1 MKNRSTLIAFISA
14 LLLHIIAGTLLLL
27 NVDFSN
33 IKPKP
38 KNEVPIINATVVD
51 QKLFDDLAQRKSD
64 KEQAEKKKVEQE
76 KKKVEEEKQRIQQEK
91 KKAEALR
98 KKRENTRIQAEKAET
113 LRKKKEA
120 ERVVAEKALVAKQLK
135 AKQDAEKAKK
145 IANDKRQAENARKQ
159 AEEKRKKIEAQ
170 KAEAQRVEAE
180 KVKAQKIAAEK
191 AAAAAKVKAEQE
203 KERLRRA
210 ELDKQ
215 MDAQF
220 EDTFSNAQSS
230 RQLSEIARYTA
241 LIQDKISRNWQ
252 VEPSMKGKSCT
263 LRIRLAADGLVISAK
278 RSSGDIKLC
287 ESAKRAA
294 LKANTLPIPKDPDIS
309 TKFRDFDIT
318 LKPEF

>member
-1 MKNRSTLIAFISA
+1 MKDSSILIAFITA
-14 LLLHIIAGTLLLL
+14 LLLHIIVGTVLLL
-27 NVDFSN
+27 NVNF
-33 IKPKP
+33 PKLKTEP
-38 KNEVPIINATVVD
+38 KNSAPIINASVIN
-51 QKLFDDLAQRKSD
+51 QKLFDDLAQRKSE
-64 KEQAEKKKVEQE
+64 KTQAEKKKVEQ
-76 KKKVEEEKQRIQQEK
+76 EKQRIQQEK

-98 KKRENTRIQAEKAET
+98 KQKETKRIQAEKAET
-113 LRKKKEA
+113 DRKKKEA
-120 ERVVAEKALVAKQLK
+120 QRIVAEKTLAVKQLK
-135 AKQDAEKAKK
+135 AKRDAEKAKQV
-145 IANDKRQAENARKQ
+145 ADQKRKKQQAEKARKQ
-159 AEEKRKKIEAQ
+159 AEEKRKKIEA
-170 KAEAQRVEAE
+170 E
-180 KVKAQKIAAEK
+180 KIAAAK
-191 AAAAAKVKAEQE
+191 AAASAKAKAEQE

-252 VEPSMKGKSCT
+252 TEPSMKGKSCT
-263 LRIRLAADGLVISAK
+263 LAIRTTADGLVISAQ

-309 TKFRDFDIT
+309 PQFRDFDIT
-318 LKPEF
+318 LIPEF

>member
-1 MKNRSTLIAFISA
+1 MKDSSILIAFITA
-14 LLLHIIAGTLLLL
+14 LLLHIIVGTVLLL
-27 NVDFSN
+27 NVNF
-33 IKPKP
+33 PKLKTEP
-38 KNEVPIINATVVD
+38 KNSAPIINASVIN
-51 QKLFDDLAQRKSD
+51 QKLFDDLAQRKSE
-64 KEQAEKKKVEQE
+64 KTQAE

-98 KKRENTRIQAEKAET
+98 KQKETKRIQAEKAET
-113 LRKKKEA
+113 DRKKKEA
-120 ERVVAEKALVAKQLK
+120 QRIVAEKALAVKQLK
-135 AKQDAEKAKK
+135 AKRDAEKAKQV
-145 IANDKRQAENARKQ
+145 ADQKRKKQQAEKARKQ
-159 AEEKRKKIEAQ
+159 AEEKRKKIEA
-170 KAEAQRVEAE
+170 E
-180 KVKAQKIAAEK
+180 KIAAAK
-191 AAAAAKVKAEQE
+191 AAASAKAKAEQE

-252 VEPSMKGKSCT
+252 TEPSMKGKSCT
-263 LRIRLAADGLVISAK
+263 LAIRTTADGLVISAQ

-309 TKFRDFDIT
+309 PQFRDFDIT
-318 LKPEF
+318 LIPEF

>member
-1 MKNRSTLIAFISA
+1 MKDSSILIAFITA
-14 LLLHIIAGTLLLL
+14 LLLHIIVGTVLLL
-27 NVDFSN
+27 NVNF
-33 IKPKP
+33 PKLKTEP
-38 KNEVPIINATVVD
+38 KNSAPIINASVIN
-51 QKLFDDLAQRKSD
+51 QKLFDDLAQRKSE
-64 KEQAEKKKVEQE
+64 KTQAE

-98 KKRENTRIQAEKAET
+98 KLKETKRIQAEKAET
-113 LRKKKEA
+113 DRKKKEA
-120 ERVVAEKALVAKQLK
+120 QRIVAEKTLAVKQLK
-135 AKQDAEKAKK
+135 AKRDAEKAKQV
-145 IANDKRQAENARKQ
+145 ADQKRKKQQAEKARKQ
-159 AEEKRKKIEAQ
+159 AEEKRKK
-170 KAEAQRVEAE
+170 VETE
-180 KVKAQKIAAEK
+180 KIAAAK
-191 AAAAAKVKAEQE
+191 AAASAKAKAEQE

-252 VEPSMKGKSCT
+252 TEPSMKGKSCT
-263 LRIRLAADGLVISAK
+263 LAIRTTADGLVISAQ

-309 TKFRDFDIT
+309 PQFRDFDIT
-318 LKPEF
+318 LIPEF

>member
-1 MKNRSTLIAFISA
+1 MKDSSILIAFITA
-14 LLLHIIAGTLLLL
+14 LLLHIIVGTVLLL
-27 NVDFSN
+27 NVNF
-33 IKPKP
+33 PKLKTEP
-38 KNEVPIINATVVD
+38 KNSAPIINASVIN
-51 QKLFDDLAQRKSD
+51 QKLFDDLAQRKSE
-64 KEQAEKKKVEQE
+64 KTQAE

-98 KKRENTRIQAEKAET
+98 KQKETKRIQAEKAET
-113 LRKKKEA
+113 DRKKKEA
-120 ERVVAEKALVAKQLK
+120 QRIVAEKTLAVKQLK
-135 AKQDAEKAKK
+135 AKRDAEKAKQV
-145 IANDKRQAENARKQ
+145 ADQKRKKQQAEKARKQ
-159 AEEKRKKIEAQ
+159 AEEKRKKIEA
-170 KAEAQRVEAE
+170 E
-180 KVKAQKIAAEK
+180 KIAAAK
-191 AAAAAKVKAEQE
+191 AAASAKAKAEQE

-252 VEPSMKGKSCT
+252 TEPSMKGKSCT
-263 LRIRLAADGLVISAK
+263 LAIRTTADGLVISAQ

-309 TKFRDFDIT
+309 PQFRDFDIT
-318 LKPEF
+318 LIPEF

>member
-1 MKNRSTLIAFISA
+1 MKDSSILIAFITA
-14 LLLHIIAGTLLLL
+14 LLLHIIVGTVLLL
-27 NVDFSN
+27 NVNF
-33 IKPKP
+33 PKLKTEP
-38 KNEVPIINATVVD
+38 KNSAPIINASVIN
-51 QKLFDDLAQRKSD
+51 QKLFDDLAQRKSE
-64 KEQAEKKKVEQE
+64 KTQAE

-98 KKRENTRIQAEKAET
+98 KQKETKRIQAEKAET
-113 LRKKKEA
+113 DRKKKEA
-120 ERVVAEKALVAKQLK
+120 QRIVAEKTLAVKQLK
-135 AKQDAEKAKK
+135 AKRDAEKAKQV
-145 IANDKRQAENARKQ
+145 AEDKRKKQQAEKARKQ
-159 AEEKRKKIEAQ
+159 AEEKRKKIEA
-170 KAEAQRVEAE
+170 E
-180 KVKAQKIAAEK
+180 KIAAAK
-191 AAAAAKVKAEQE
+191 AAASAKAKAEQE

-252 VEPSMKGKSCT
+252 TEPSMKGKSCT
-263 LRIRLAADGLVISAK
+263 LAIRTTADGLVISAQ

-309 TKFRDFDIT
+309 PQFRDFDIT
-318 LKPEF
+318 LIPEF

>member
-1 MKNRSTLIAFISA
+1 MKNRSTLIAFIGA
-14 LLLHIIAGTLLLL
+14 LLMHIIVGTLLLL
-27 NVDFSN
+27 NVNFSN
-33 IKPKP
+33 PKIKP

-51 QKLFDDLAQRKSD
+51 QKLLDNLAQRQSEK
-64 KEQAEKKKVEQE
+64 KQAERKKVEQE
-76 KKKVEEEKQRIQQEK
+76 KQRIEQEK
-91 KKAEALR
+91 KKA
-98 KKRENTRIQAEKAET
+98 
-113 LRKKKEA
+113 A
-120 ERVVAEKALVAKQLK
+120 ERVAAEKKQAAEKLK

-145 IANDKRQAENARKQ
+145 VAAE
-159 AEEKRKKIEAQ
+159 
-170 KAEAQRVEAE
+170 KAAAE
-180 KVKAQKIAAEK
+180 KVAAEKVAAEKVAAEKVAAEKAAAEKAAAEKAAAEKAAAEKAAAEKAAAEK

-241 LIQDKISRNWQ
+241 LIQDKIGRNWQ
-252 VEPSMKGKSCT
+252 IEPSMKGKSCT
-263 LRIRLAADGLVISAK
+263 LSIRLAADGLVISAK
-278 RSSGDIKLC
+278 RSSGDIQLC

-309 TKFRDFDIT
+309 AKFRDFDLN

>member
-1 MKNRSTLIAFISA
+1 MKDSSILIAFITA
-14 LLLHIIAGTLLLL
+14 LLLHIIVGTVLLL
-27 NVDFSN
+27 NVNF
-33 IKPKP
+33 PKLKTEP
-38 KNEVPIINATVVD
+38 KNSAPIINASVIN
-51 QKLFDDLAQRKSD
+51 QKLFDDLAQRKSE
-64 KEQAEKKKVEQE
+64 KNQAEKKKVEQ
-76 KKKVEEEKQRIQQEK
+76 EKQRIQQEK

-98 KKRENTRIQAEKAET
+98 KQKETKRIQAEKAET
-113 LRKKKEA
+113 DRKKKEA
-120 ERVVAEKALVAKQLK
+120 QRIVAEKTLAVKQLK
-135 AKQDAEKAKK
+135 AKRDAEKAKQV
-145 IANDKRQAENARKQ
+145 ADQKRKKQQAEKARKQ
-159 AEEKRKKIEAQ
+159 AEEKRKKIEA
-170 KAEAQRVEAE
+170 E
-180 KVKAQKIAAEK
+180 KI
-191 AAAAAKVKAEQE
+191 AAAKVAKAAASAKAKAEQE

-252 VEPSMKGKSCT
+252 TEPSMKGKSCT
-263 LRIRLAADGLVISAK
+263 LAIRTTADGLVISAQ

-309 TKFRDFDIT
+309 PQFRDFDIT
-318 LKPEF
+318 LIPEF